1 MSLALGTRLGP
12 YEITESIGA
21 GGMGEVYRARDTR
34 LGRDVAIKVLPASV
48 AADGD
53 RRARFERE
61 MQAVAALSHPNVLAI
76 FDTGLHD
83 GQLFAVAELLQGQ
96 TLRDRLS
103 TALPPRKAIEIAIQI
118 ARGLAAAHAKGLV
131 HRDLKPE
138 NIFLLED
145 GQVKI
150 LDFGLVR
157 QVGPD
162 TASGAT
168 QTIART
174 DAGVVM
180 GTIGYM
186 APEQVRGQ
194 AVDARADLFAL
205 GAVVYEML
213 SGRSAF
219 RRQTPAD
226 SMTAILTEEPPDLA
240 ASVVDASPAVDRIVR
255 HCLEKNPAERF
266 QTARDVAF
274 ALESLTGSGRL
285 TSSASEP
292 LPSAVGRRPQRSAT
306 RWGVAA
312 VAAVLLVAAG
322 WFGGRAA
329 APTAPPGSATWA
341 SLAPPFGRF
350 APFAGPAISPDG
362 MQVAFWAPDERQRT
376 VLWIRRLDSP
386 NSRQVPGTEV
396 LSEVYQPFWA
406 PDGKAVAFFGDGKL
420 KRVSLDGGAP
430 QALADVTTPRGGSW
444 GRDGRIIYSPVSA
457 AGVYT
462 IPETGGTPSL
472 VAISDSENRPL
483 QYPSFLPDAQHY
495 LITCTNGGIFLG
507 SIDNPVIRKVADAR
521 SRVEY
526 SAGHLFFEQGG
537 GLYAQP
543 FDLTRFETTG
553 APVRLSTSVGFG
565 LGSFIDRTFSVS
577 EAGRLVFTDG
587 TWQPPAQ
594 LTWFDRSG
602 KVIRTVGGVSEIMGV
617 VVSKDR
623 TRALSERHDSESN
636 FTGPWVVDLM
646 AGTEARLAPAQS
658 ESIELTPTWSADE
671 SRVFFSTLRG
681 IYARQVRGGQV
692 ERLLAQDRT
701 VWLNDRSEDGRY
713 LLFEKGDPATQG
725 DVWVLTLNQPVAAR
739 PLVATKYNEGQGR
752 LSPDGAALAFVSDE
766 SGRREVYL
774 DSFPELQ
781 TKIPVSVGGG
791 TMPEWRPD
799 GRELYYLAPDG
810 MLMAAPVVATGG
822 AIRAGRPVK
831 LFQITTLSLYNNRH
845 QYHSTTAGDRFLVS
859 SLLPKDLNPPLTVL
873 FNWPA
878 LVGKVRR

>member
-48 AADGD
+48 AADRD

-83 GQLFAVAELLQGQ
+83 GQLFAVAELLEGQ

-103 TALPPRKAIEIAIQI
+103 TALPARKAIEIAIQV

-157 QVGPD
+157 QVGSD
-162 TASGAT
+162 AASGAT

-174 DAGVVM
+174 DAGIVM

-205 GAVVYEML
+205 GAVLYEML
-213 SGRSAF
+213 SGRRAF
-219 RRQTPAD
+219 GRQTPVD

-240 ASVVDASPAVDRIVR
+240 ASVVDASPAIDRIVR
-255 HCLEKNPAERF
+255 HCLEKNPTERF

-274 ALESLTGSGRL
+274 ALESLTASAR
-285 TSSASEP
+285 TSSGAEP
-292 LPSAVGRRPQRSAT
+292 LSSAIGRRPRRSS
-306 RWGVAA
+306 
-312 VAAVLLVAAG
+312 AG
-322 WFGGRAA
+322 WGAAAIAGALLLAVVWLGGRAGVPTA
-329 APTAPPGSATWA
+329 APASAIWV

-350 APFAGPAISPDG
+350 APWAGPAISPDG

-386 NSRQVPGTEV
+386 DSRQVPGTEV
-396 LSEVYQPFWA
+396 LNEVYQPFWA

-444 GRDGRIIYSPVSA
+444 GRNGRILYSPVSA

-462 IPETGGTPSL
+462 VPENGGTPSL
-472 VAISDSENRPL
+472 VAIADSENRPL
-483 QYPSFLPDAQHY
+483 QYPWFLPDARHF

-507 SIDNPVIRKVADAR
+507 SIDDPTIRKVADAR
-521 SRVEY
+521 SRAEY
-526 SAGHLFFEQGG
+526 SAGHLFFEQDG

-553 APVRLSTSVGFG
+553 APVRLSTTVGFG

-636 FTGPWVVDLM
+636 FTGPWVVDLT
-646 AGTEARLAPAQS
+646 AGTEARLAPTQS

-725 DVWVLTLNQPVAAR
+725 DVWVLTLDQPVAAR
-739 PLVATKYNEGQGR
+739 PLVATRYNEGQGR
-752 LSPDGAALAFVSDE
+752 LSPDGTALAFVSDE

-774 DSFPELQ
+774 DSFPEPQ
-781 TKIPVSVGGG
+781 TRILVSVGGG

-799 GRELYYLAPDG
+799 GRELYYLAPDR
-810 MLMAAPVVATGG
+810 MLMAVPVAAAGG

-831 LFQITTLSLYNNRH
+831 LFPMTTLSLYNNRH

-859 SLLPKDLNPPLTVL
+859 SLLPKDVNPPLTVL
-873 FNWPA
+873 LNWPA
-878 LVGKVRR
+878 LVGRVGR